1 MPVLTKKTALKAA
14 KRAIFILLALSI
26 VINMNATAQ
35 ELEFVGSCP
44 TSDGAYAVCVSG
56 DFAYIVNRNQGL
68 QIIGISDRA
77 NPVLVGSY
85 DTPWDATDVS
95 VEGELAYLVG
105 YGGLEIIDIADP
117 FNPAYVGS
125 CPSSEHAFTVF
136 LHEDYAYVG
145 EMSCMEIFD
154 VANPGTPIQVGY
166 YYNVL
171 GSLVTGIYIEGAYAF
186 VARNSG
192 SLFCMFDWC
201 MFEILNI
208 SDPSAPE
215 LVSSLDI
222 PGEGP
227 FDVFVAGDNAYLAN
241 LAPNLAIVEIT
252 DLSEPAIVGSYGTE
266 VATSVFVARHYAYLA
281 DWDLGVYVVDIADPA
296 NPILVTIYD
305 TPHAAADIMVVGDYV
320 YVADYDS
327 FIILRF
333 VNVPCQGTYIP
344 GDCNSNGYPL
354 QLADVTAMIGLY
366 RGSIMPG
373 YTCNCS
379 PHGNFFAPQADPNG
393 NCMAYE
399 LVDVVTEIA
408 AYRGLGTVSGCPD
421 CPPME

>member
-105 YGGLEIIDIADP
+105 YGGLAIIEIADP
-117 FNPAYVGS
+117 
-125 CPSSEHAFTVF
+125 
-136 LHEDYAYVG
+136 
-145 EMSCMEIFD
+145 
-154 VANPGTPIQVGY
+154 
-166 YYNVL
+166 
-171 GSLVTGIYIEGAYAF
+171 
-186 VARNSG
+186 
-192 SLFCMFDWC
+192 
-201 MFEILNI
+201 
-208 SDPSAPE
+208 
-215 LVSSLDI
+215 
-222 PGEGP
+222 
-227 FDVFVAGDNAYLAN
+227 
-241 LAPNLAIVEIT
+241 
-252 DLSEPAIVGSYGTE
+252 SEPAIVGSYGTE